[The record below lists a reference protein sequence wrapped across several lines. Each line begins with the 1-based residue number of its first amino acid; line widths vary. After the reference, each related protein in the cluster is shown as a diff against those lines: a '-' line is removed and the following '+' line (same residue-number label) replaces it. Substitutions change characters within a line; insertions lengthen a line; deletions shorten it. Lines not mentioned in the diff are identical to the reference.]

1 MKEIVFL
8 KLGGSLITDKTQPY
22 TPRLEILENISAQ
35 IRQALNENPGISLV
49 IGHGSGSFGHTAA
62 KKYHTRDGLIDYS
75 GMSSKENILLYE
87 KYWQGFSQ
95 VWFQASTL
103 NRFVLEAL
111 HAAGLPVLS
120 LSPAASVISSN
131 GKVKNWD
138 LSPIKSALEA
148 GLIPV
153 VYGDVIF
160 DTAIGGTILS
170 TEDLFEHLAEKLNPS
185 RILLAGIERAVW
197 ADYPECTQKI
207 EKITP
212 ENFSKYYQSLGGSH
226 GTDVTGG
233 MESKVRQM
241 LSLVKNNE
249 KLTIQIFSGEGKD
262 NLFKALIGEQ
272 PGTIIKN
279 S

>member
-138 LSPIKSALEA
+138 LSPIKS
-148 GLIPV
+148 
-153 VYGDVIF
+153 
-160 DTAIGGTILS
+160 
-170 TEDLFEHLAEKLNPS
+170 
-185 RILLAGIERAVW
+185 
-197 ADYPECTQKI
+197 
-207 EKITP
+207 
-212 ENFSKYYQSLGGSH
+212 
-226 GTDVTGG
+226 
-233 MESKVRQM
+233 
-241 LSLVKNNE
+241 
-249 KLTIQIFSGEGKD
+249 
-262 NLFKALIGEQ
+262 
-272 PGTIIKN
+272 
-279 S
+279 